1 MTHRLSLVAALLT
14 LLLGPAVAQ
23 TPTFRGETSVVA
35 VEISVQVLA
44 GGKPVRGL
52 GRENFEVTHHGK
64 KIRITDFDVVD
75 LAALEPRLGSAVATI
90 PQSGRRHFLMLFDLS
105 FSDPQRVMRAR
116 QAAKDVLDKLHP
128 SDAVA
133 VAIYGGSSGD
143 GARLVLGFSLDRRQV
158 AFAIDTLGFADDA
171 VLPTDPLG
179 LASADLP
186 GSLASSSP
194 PTIRA
199 GLESDLEAD
208 LDRLVQGVARRGM
221 TAEVQVFTKAMAE
234 LAGWIRP
241 VQGRK
246 QVIFFS
252 QGFDSSLV
260 MGVGGAS
267 AGERRLLRD
276 QAQSIADGQYWKVD
290 TNLRHGD
297 GTSLNDLSTAL
308 QEFVKAD
315 ATIQSVDIT
324 GLPETGGVGGAS
336 GTASAPASTGPNP
349 GIGGLFMMA
358 DDTGG
363 ELYENYNDLGEAM
376 GDLLVRTGVTYV
388 LTIQPEVPLDGE
400 YHPLKVRLKGGPKR
414 ARVLHR
420 PGYFAPRPYSELT
433 IGERS
438 ASAASLV
445 MGGADGGSIDCSVL
459 TLPSTVATDPGRVAV
474 LIEIDG
480 PSVVASATGR
490 QIPLEVF
497 AYAIGSDGTVHDF
510 FAQTLNLDL
519 EKLGERLGAGG
530 LKVWGHFDLAAGQYL
545 SRVLV
550 RNGLTGKVGLETDLF
565 DVAAPGTSHLLPP
578 LVPDPAGQW
587 ILARLDQAT
596 ATSGSEPP
604 FTLFGREFVPSA
616 RPQLVSGESIDL
628 RLAGVGLGDLVAADG
643 VLRRDGEVVGGT
655 MTAARMIVL
664 PSGDKELVATF
675 DPGPVTAGRYTLEVS
690 VSNAAGEELSS
701 SIPVIVTVPTHSAE
715 PTSAPMSPTMS

>member
-1 MTHRLSLVAALLT
+1 MTRRLSFMAALLI

-52 GRENFEVTHHGK
+52 GRENFEVMHHGK

-75 LAALEPRLGSAVATI
+75 LAALEPLLASAVATI
-90 PQSGRRHFLMLFDLS
+90 PQSGRRHFLMLFDLA

-133 VAIYGGSSGD
+133 VATYGGSSGD

-186 GSLASSSP
+186 GSLASISP

-199 GLESDLEAD
+199 GLESDL
-208 LDRLVQGVARRGM
+208 DRLVQGGARRAM
-221 TAEVQVFTKAMAE
+221 TAEIQVFTKAMAE
-234 LAGWIRP
+234 LAGWLRP

-246 QVIFFS
+246 HVIFFS
-252 QGFDSSLV
+252 QGFDSSV
-260 MGVGGAS
+260 MMGVGGAS
-267 AGERRLLRD
+267 AGERRLLED
-276 QAQSIADGQYWKVD
+276 QARFIANGQYWKVD
-290 TNLRHGD
+290 TNIRHGD
-297 GTSLNDLSTAL
+297 WTSLNDLSTAL
-308 QEFVKAD
+308 VEFVRAD

-324 GLPETGGVGGAS
+324 GLPATGGVGGAN
-336 GTASAPASTGPNP
+336 GRASAPASTGPNP
-349 GIGGLFMMA
+349 GINGLFMMA

-376 GDLLVRTGVTYV
+376 GDLLARTGVTYV

-400 YHPLKVRLKGGPKR
+400 YHPLKVRLKGGPR
-414 ARVLHR
+414 GARVLHR

-433 IGERS
+433 IGERN

-445 MGGADGGSIDCSVL
+445 MGGADTGSIDCSVL
-459 TLPSTVATDPGRVAV
+459 TLVSTVASEPGRVAV

-480 PSVVASATGR
+480 PSLIASATGR
-490 QIPLEVF
+490 QIPLEIF
-497 AYAIGSDGTVHDF
+497 AYVLAADGTVHDY
-510 FAQTLNLDL
+510 FAQTLKLDL
-519 EKLGERLGAGG
+519 EELGERLGDGG
-530 LKVWGHFDLAAGQYL
+530 LKVWGHFDLGAGKYL

-550 RNGLTGKVGLETDLF
+550 RNGLTGEIGLRTGLF
-565 DVAAPGTSHLLPP
+565 DVLPPGTPRLLPP

-587 ILARLDQAT
+587 IVARLDIKT
-596 ATSGSEPP
+596 ATSGSGSP

-616 RPQLVSGESIDL
+616 RPHLVSGEPIDL
-628 RLAGVGLGDLVAADG
+628 RLAGVALDDLVAIDG
-643 VLRRDGEVVGGT
+643 VLKRDGDAGGGT
-655 MTAARMIVL
+655 IAAARLVLL
-664 PSGDKELVATF
+664 PSGDTELVATF
-675 DPGPVTAGRYTLEVS
+675 DPGPVAAGDYTLEIN

-701 SIPVIVTVPTHSAE
+701 SIPVVVTE
-715 PTSAPMSPTMS
+715 